1 MTEGGTVQSYTLP
14 PPVGGLKTRDPFSQA
29 DPLSAI
35 ELRNFFPNRA
45 TVDQRKGAR
54 YHSKTIGTGIVYG
67 IGAFES
73 GATSKLVATG
83 VSAGTYRLY
92 DATTASAAATIL
104 TNDAGV
110 TMTAPCLYYQQFRD
124 YLYAT
129 SGQLGDTF
137 QRWAGSGNVFAS
149 FTGLNAPGP
158 MTVYRSRMYCLDMLD
173 SGGNPAGTSVWY
185 GATDAVTGAMTEFP
199 LKSLLRLGGNYGIIA
214 TVTRAKDFSE
224 DELFCYISLNGEV
237 LIYQGDYPGSVTWSL
252 LGHYVIPRPLGVRA
266 FFYVGPDLHVMTTQ
280 GVVSLQSVMRGDRIG
295 SKYLTISDNIDET
308 LIDTVTSSNL
318 GSVYWVGVES
328 PKNNL
333 LIVTVPNSPGT
344 TSVHYVMN
352 TSSGAW
358 AYWDNFNAFCWTQ
371 WNNEIYFGTTNSRVF
386 KACTG
391 TWDENPASEG
401 AAVDRTHTMRQSFN
415 YLDDRANHKSV
426 LQLSPIIYSENGLA
440 IRTGVDVDFSNTA
453 IGSTLEYSDTSDLT
467 GKIYRPTIQA
477 QGSGKGISHR
487 IDAIGQTSA
496 AKLYA
501 TEVFYET
508 GGPFA

>member
-1 MTEGGTVQSYTLP
+1 MTEGGTVQSYTLL
-14 PPVGGLKTRDPFSQA
+14 PPVKGLTTREPLSQT
-29 DPLSAI
+29 DPLYAI
-35 ELRNFFPNRA
+35 EMKNFFPNRSS
-45 TVDQRKGAR
+45 VDQRKGTR

-67 IGAFES
+67 IGALES
-73 GATSKLVATG
+73 GATSTLVATG
-83 VSAGTYRLY
+83 VSGGTYRLY

-110 TMTAPCLYYQQFRD
+110 TMTAPCLYFQQFRE
-124 YLYAT
+124 YLFAT
-129 SGQLGDTF
+129 SGQLADTF

-158 MTVYRSRMYCLDMLD
+158 MTVYKSRMYCLDMLD
-173 SGGNPAGTSVWY
+173 GSGNPAGTSVWY
-185 GATDAVTGAMTEFP
+185 GGIDAVTGAMTEFSF
-199 LKSLLRLGGNYGIIA
+199 KSLLRLGGSYGIIA

-237 LIYQGDYPGSVTWSL
+237 LIYQGDFPGSPTWSKI
-252 LGHYVIPRPLGVRA
+252 GHYIIPKPVGIRGH
-266 FFYVGPDLHVMTTQ
+266 FYIGPDLHVITVS
-280 GVVSLQSVMRGDRIG
+280 GVISIQAVMRGEKIG
-295 SKYLTISDNIDET
+295 AKYLTISDNIDET
-308 LIDTVTSSNL
+308 LSLEVTSTNL
-318 GSVYWVGVES
+318 GSVYWAGIES
-328 PKNNL
+328 PKDNL
-333 LIVTVPNSPGT
+333 IIITIPTTPGT
-344 TSVHYVMN
+344 TAIHYVMN
-352 TSSGAW
+352 TASGAW
-358 AYWDNFNAFCWTQ
+358 CYWDNFTAFCWTR
-371 WNNEIYFGTTNSRVF
+371 WGNEIYFGTTNSRVF
-386 KACTG
+386 KANTG

-426 LQLSPIIYSENGLA
+426 LQLSPIIYSENGLT

-453 IGSTLEYSDTSDLT
+453 IGSTLEYSDTADLT
-467 GKIYRPTIQA
+467 GKIYRPMIQA

-501 TEVFYET
+501 TEIFYET